1 MIYHSVAEIFDSI
14 DETRG
19 RLNERLTGL
28 TAAQENFRPASGGW
42 SIAEIAEH
50 LSILEARLLAMMT
63 VMITKA
69 ESANQKRA
77 GAASGF
83 QPVSLDQ
90 FVERSLTEKYV
101 APETVRPQGKI
112 PVREALERLRRSR
125 AGLAALRPRIEA
137 SDLTGARY
145 THPAFGP
152 LNFYQWLILI
162 GVHEDRHLRQ
172 IDALISSPEYSAATA
187 AALERR

>member
-14 DETRG
+14 DETRV
-19 RLNERLTGL
+19 RLNQRLAGL
-28 TAAQENFRPASGGW
+28 TAEQENFRPASGGW
-42 SIAEIAEH
+42 SISEIAEH
-50 LSILEARLLAMMT
+50 LSILEARLLRMMT

-69 ESANQKRA
+69 ESADPQPEGEAR
-77 GAASGF
+77 GF

-101 APETVRPQGKI
+101 APETVRPQGAI
-112 PVREALERLRRSR
+112 SVSDALERLRQSR
-125 AGLAALRPRIEA
+125 AGLNVLRPRIEA

-145 THPAFGP
+145 SHPAFGP
-152 LNFYQWLILI
+152 LNLYQWLVLI

-172 IDALISSPEYSAATA
+172 IEALISSPEYGAATA
-187 AALERR
+187 SA